1 MAYYV
6 DTGIQYRGYNT
17 FRMEAP
23 AKVKS
28 WIFGVEGLET
38 ISHSFY
44 AYATTA
50 LTGTI
55 RTKTRWIS
63 GNGITLSVEDHTWA
77 IPEAGLFN
85 WIKLEGIPVP
95 AGAVYAQLE
104 LHNTSGKT
112 YWVGLIKSEAGDKA
126 TDFTHNLSG
135 QLTRITASGIYTGT
149 ITAQQVILSST
160 TGENLPERLTTINS
174 NMVQL
179 TNKTSKNESDIT
191 TIKAGQITLQSNISS
206 VDGKLNTANSKITQ
220 IEAGNITL
228 SSSTSGRIAGM
239 SLTSDRLEFSS
250 SGAYMRLMGRSG
262 WNPIMIGTSANNI
275 NFSVNPSGYLSAS
288 GVTLTG
294 SITAT
299 SGKIGGLTISSTTLK
314 ATSAGRGVLFSG
326 SSSTVPIWVGDDTY
340 TKPVFWVDWNGKM
353 TANNAEIKGTLK
365 AGSVINGTL
374 NSTTGTHTGTVNGT
388 LSNTTGTHA
397 GYVSGSLSNT
407 SGRHNGT
414 HYGYHE
420 GQGYTYSNSTLGGS
434 LSGTLGSHNGTI
446 NSSTGMLGGVR
457 YSSVGSTTLYIGGG
471 MQLNGSLR
479 VPGTVYYKTLSQIS
493 DEKLKDNIKEV
504 EPDKYITSFYSL
516 ELKNF
521 NFRNDDDKKLRL
533 GIIAQDFI
541 KDNDNELIDLV
552 VGANDGYLNV
562 KYENLYLMNI
572 LATQELNARV
582 KKLEEKLNA

>member
-6 DTGIQYRGYNT
+6 DSSIQYRGYNT

-50 LTGTI
+50 LSSAV
-55 RTKTRWIS
+55 RARTRWID
-63 GNGITLSVEDHTWA
+63 NKGITLSVQDQYWA
-77 IPEAGLFN
+77 ITEPNLFN
-85 WIKLEGIPVP
+85 RIQIEAIPVP
-95 AGAVYAQLE
+95 VGAVYAQLE

-112 YWVGLIKSEAGDKA
+112 YWVGLIKSEVGDKA
-126 TDFTHNLSG
+126 TDFTHNVSG

-149 ITAQQVILSST
+149 ITAQQVILSSA
-160 TGENLPERLTTINS
+160 TGEKLPDRLTTINS

-179 TNKTSKNESDIT
+179 TSKTSTVES
-191 TIKAGQITLQSNISS
+191 
-206 VDGKLNTANSKITQ
+206 KLTQ
-220 IEAGNITL
+220 IEAGKITL
-228 SSSTSGRIAGM
+228 SSNTSGSIAGM
-239 SLTSDRLEFSS
+239 TLTSDRLQFSS
-250 SGAYMRLMGRSG
+250 SGAYMRLMGRAG
-262 WNPIMIGTSANNI
+262 YNPIMIGTSANNI
-275 NFSVNPSGYLSAS
+275 NFSVNSSGYLSAS

-299 SGKIGGLTISSTTLK
+299 SGKIGGFSIKDSSLEAGSGSNYVWLSGDSRYSPILVGGSSYSAAKFGVLRDGSMK
-314 ATSAGRGVLFSG
+314 ATSATISG
-326 SSSTVPIWVGDDTY
+326 KITSTSDS
-340 TKPVFWVDWNGKM
+340 
-353 TANNAEIKGTLK
+353 TL
-365 AGSVINGTL
+365 A
-374 NSTTGTHTGTVNGT
+374 
-388 LSNTTGTHA
+388 
-397 GYVSGSLSNT
+397 GSLSST

-434 LSGTLGSHNGTI
+434 LSGTLGSHNGSI
-446 NSSTGMLGGVR
+446 YSGGGSLGGIQFYSSSGWLRFMGRVQSTGI
-457 YSSVGSTTLYIGGG
+457 TATD
-471 MQLNGSLR
+471 
-479 VPGTVYYKTLSQIS
+479 PGTYSYFARIIYYESLGKGS
-493 DEKLKDNIKEV
+493 DEKLKTNIKSANAEQCLQ
-504 EPDKYITSFYSL
+504 SFYNL
-516 ELKNF
+516 KIKNF
-521 NFRNDDDKKLRL
+521 AYRKDKEKKRQL

-572 LATQELNARV
+572 LATQELNGRV
-582 KKLEEKLNA
+582 KKLEEKLNERI

>member
-6 DTGIQYRGYNT
+6 DSSIQYRGYNT

-44 AYATTA
+44 AYATTTLSSA
-50 LTGTI
+50 V
-55 RTKTRWIS
+55 RTRTRWIS

-85 WIKLEGIPVP
+85 WIKLEEIPVP
-95 AGAVYAQLE
+95 DGAVYAQLE

-191 TIKAGQITLQSNISS
+191 TIKAGQITLQSK
-206 VDGKLNTANSKITQ
+206 VNTAENKITQ
-220 IEAGNITL
+220 IEAGKITL
-228 SSSTSGRIAGM
+228 SSST
-239 SLTSDRLEFSS
+239 
-250 SGAYMRLMGRSG
+250 
-262 WNPIMIGTSANNI
+262 N
-275 NFSVNPSGYLSAS
+275 
-288 GVTLTG
+288 
-294 SITAT
+294 
-299 SGKIGGLTISSTTLK
+299 GKIAGLTISSTVLR
-314 ATSAGRGVLFSG
+314 ATSGGYGVQLSG
-326 SSSTVPIWVGDDTY
+326 SSGAAPLWIGNSSFTS
-340 TKPVFWVDWNGKM
+340 PVFSVSWSGHL
-353 TANNAEIKGTLK
+353 TANSATIKGTLK
-365 AGSVINGTL
+365 AGSIINGSL

-388 LSNTTGTHA
+388 LS
-397 GYVSGSLSNT
+397 ST

-434 LSGTLGSHNGTI
+434 LSGTLGSHNGSI
-446 NSSTGMLGGVR
+446 YSGSGSLGGIQFYSSSGWLRFVGRVQSTGI
-457 YSSVGSTTLYIGGG
+457 TATD
-471 MQLNGSLR
+471 
-479 VPGTVYYKTLSQIS
+479 PGTYSYFARIIYYESLGKGS
-493 DEKLKDNIKEV
+493 DEKLKTNIKSVNAEQCLQ
-504 EPDKYITSFYSL
+504 SFYNL
-516 ELKNF
+516 KIKNF
-521 NFRNDDDKKLRL
+521 AYRKDKEKKRQL

-572 LATQELNARV
+572 LATQELNGRV

>member
-77 IPEAGLFN
+77 IPEGGFFN
-85 WIKLEGIPVP
+85 HIKIEGITVP
-95 AGAVYAQLE
+95 TGAVYAQLE

-112 YWVGLIKSEAGDKA
+112 YWVGLIKSEAGDQA

-179 TNKTSKNESDIT
+179 TSKTSTVES
-191 TIKAGQITLQSNISS
+191 
-206 VDGKLNTANSKITQ
+206 KLTQ
-220 IEAGNITL
+220 IEAGKITL
-228 SSSTSGRIAGM
+228 SSNTSGSIAGM
-239 SLTSDRLEFSS
+239 TLTSDRLQFSS
-250 SGAYMRLMGRSG
+250 SGAYMRLMGRAG
-262 WNPIMIGTSANNI
+262 YNPIMIGTSANNI
-275 NFSVNPSGYLSAS
+275 NFSVNSSGYLSAS

-299 SGKIGGLTISSTTLK
+299 SGKIGGFSIKDSSLEAGSGSNYVWLSGDSRYSPILVGGSSYSAAKFGVLRDGSMK
-314 ATSAGRGVLFSG
+314 ATSATISG
-326 SSSTVPIWVGDDTY
+326 KITSTSDS
-340 TKPVFWVDWNGKM
+340 
-353 TANNAEIKGTLK
+353 TL
-365 AGSVINGTL
+365 A
-374 NSTTGTHTGTVNGT
+374 
-388 LSNTTGTHA
+388 
-397 GYVSGSLSNT
+397 GSLSST

-434 LSGTLGSHNGTI
+434 LSGTLGSHNGSI
-446 NSSTGMLGGVR
+446 YSSTGTLGGVR

-471 MQLNGSLR
+471 MQINGSLR

-521 NFRNDDDKKLRL
+521 NFRNDDDKKLKL

-572 LATQELNARV
+572 LATQELNGRV
-582 KKLEEKLNA
+582 KKLEEKLNERV

>member
-50 LTGTI
+50 LTSAV
-55 RTKTRWIS
+55 RAKTRWIS
-63 GNGITLSVEDHTWA
+63 GNGITLSVEDHTWT
-77 IPEAGLFN
+77 ITEGGFFN
-85 WIKLEGIPVP
+85 HIKIEGITVP
-95 AGAVYAQLE
+95 TGAVYAQLE
-104 LHNTSGKT
+104 LHNTSGQT
-112 YWVGLIKSEAGDKA
+112 YWVGLIKSEAGDQA

-191 TIKAGQITLQSNISS
+191 TIKAGQITLQSNINS
-206 VDGKLNTANSKITQ
+206 VEGKLNTANSKITQ

-228 SSSTSGRIAGM
+228 SSSTSGKIA
-239 SLTSDRLEFSS
+239 
-250 SGAYMRLMGRSG
+250 
-262 WNPIMIGTSANNI
+262 
-275 NFSVNPSGYLSAS
+275 
-288 GVTLTG
+288 
-294 SITAT
+294 
-299 SGKIGGLTISSTTLK
+299 GLTISSSTLR
-314 ATSAGRGVLFSG
+314 ATSGGYGVQLSG
-326 SSSTVPIWVGDDTY
+326 SSGAVPLWIGNSSFTS
-340 TKPVFWVDWNGKM
+340 PVFSVSWSGHL
-353 TANNAEIKGTLK
+353 TANSATIKGTIQ

-388 LSNTTGTHA
+388 LSSTTGTHA
-397 GYVSGSLSNT
+397 GSVSGSLSNT

-521 NFRNDDDKKLRL
+521 NFRNDDDKKLKL

-572 LATQELNARV
+572 LATQELNGRV
-582 KKLEEKLNA
+582 KKLEEKLNERV

>member
-6 DTGIQYRGYNT
+6 DSSIQYRGYNT

-55 RTKTRWIS
+55 RTRTRWIS
-63 GNGITLSVEDHTWA
+63 GNGITLSVEDHTWT
-77 IPEAGLFN
+77 ITEGGFFN
-85 WIKLEGIPVP
+85 HIKIEGITVP
-95 AGAVYAQLE
+95 TGAVYAQLE

-112 YWVGLIKSEAGDKA
+112 YWVGLIKSEAGDNA

-191 TIKAGQITLQSNISS
+191 TIKAGQITLESNINS

-220 IEAGNITL
+220 IEAGKITL
-228 SSSTSGRIAGM
+228 SSST
-239 SLTSDRLEFSS
+239 
-250 SGAYMRLMGRSG
+250 
-262 WNPIMIGTSANNI
+262 N
-275 NFSVNPSGYLSAS
+275 
-288 GVTLTG
+288 
-294 SITAT
+294 
-299 SGKIGGLTISSTTLK
+299 GKIAGLTISSTVLR
-314 ATSAGRGVLFSG
+314 ATSGGYGVQLSG
-326 SSSTVPIWVGDDTY
+326 SSGAAPLWIGNSSFTS
-340 TKPVFWVDWNGKM
+340 PVFSVSWSGHL
-353 TANNAEIKGTLK
+353 TANSATIKGTLK
-365 AGSVINGTL
+365 AGSIINGSL
-374 NSTTGTHTGTVNGT
+374 N
-388 LSNTTGTHA
+388 NTT
-397 GYVSGSLSNT
+397 
-407 SGRHNGT
+407 GRHNGT

-420 GQGYTYSNSTLGGS
+420 GRAYTSTDSTLAGSLSNTTGRHNGTHYGYYSGQASTYSNSTLGGY
-434 LSGTLGSHNGTI
+434 LSSTTGSHNGSI
-446 NSSTGMLGGVR
+446 YSGSGSLGGVSFQT
-457 YSSVGSTTLYIGGG
+457 YSGTTVR
-471 MQLNGSLR
+471 LNGSMSLQYALL
-479 VPGTVYYKTLSQIS
+479 VYGNIHYQGSLNKMSDGTMKT
-493 DEKLKDNIKEV
+493 DIKEAKP
-504 EPDKYITSFYSL
+504 EDYLNSFYNMK
-516 ELKNF
+516 LKNF
-521 NFRNDDDKKLRL
+521 AYRKDKEKKRQL

-572 LATQELNARV
+572 LATQELNERV
-582 KKLEEKLNA
+582 KKLEEKVNERV